1 MTTKLYTS
9 EEINAVFNANINK
22 KLFFNKVA
30 IDSREVSNRG
40 IFFAIKGEN
49 DDGHRYV
56 KAVLKNKN
64 NLSITSKGPKN
75 QRSIRTKNTLEN
87 LRNLASYARQRS
99 EAKIIAITGSC
110 GKTSLK
116 NLLNSSLSKVGK
128 THCSPKSFNNHYG
141 VPYSL
146 ANLSSDNKYGIFELG
161 MSSKGEIDNL
171 VNLVKPHIAIITNI
185 GPAHLENFK
194 NIYGICKAK
203 AEIMNGIS
211 QNGVIILNKDDKFF
225 YSLTSLYYD
234 LSNNEHIMLLQYYI
248 NKIY

>member
-22 KLFFNKVA
+22 NLFFNKVA

-87 LRNLASYARQRS
+87 LVITPHIGGMSKAAQKIAYNRAVDLLENNFIL
-99 EAKIIAITGSC
+99 IIALLIELYSKDRKRIKLSFIILICTKFVRYENKLTLHH
-110 GKTSLK
+110 GKTQEVSTP
-116 NLLNSSLSKVGK
+116 S
-128 THCSPKSFNNHYG
+128 
-141 VPYSL
+141 
-146 ANLSSDNKYGIFELG
+146 
-161 MSSKGEIDNL
+161 
-171 VNLVKPHIAIITNI
+171 
-185 GPAHLENFK
+185 
-194 NIYGICKAK
+194 
-203 AEIMNGIS
+203 
-211 QNGVIILNKDDKFF
+211 
-225 YSLTSLYYD
+225 
-234 LSNNEHIMLLQYYI
+234 
-248 NKIY
+248 